1 MLYFYNTETAE
12 ETTYSQTHRVNQ
24 MDGSRQKLYAY
35 LDEPIQF
42 GYD

>member
-1 MLYFYNTETAE
+1 MLYIYNTETAE
-12 ETTYSQTHRVNQ
+12 RACSQTHRVNQ
-24 MDGSRQKLYAY
+24 MDGSRQELYAY